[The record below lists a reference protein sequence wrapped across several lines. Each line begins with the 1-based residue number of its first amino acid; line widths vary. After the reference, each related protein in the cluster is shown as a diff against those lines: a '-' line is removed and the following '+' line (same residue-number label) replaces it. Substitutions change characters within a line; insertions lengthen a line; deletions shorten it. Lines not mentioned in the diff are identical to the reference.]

1 MGLLEDYFDT
11 FNATQSCELKF
22 TDVDYDALEELGLL
36 PKSYKHTEKTTKKQ
50 IKRKDLQ
57 VIFDK
62 NATTVFFDEDTK
74 VTVKAYG
81 EDIDHEKGFAMA
93 LAKYIFADEN
103 GHWKNR
109 FCKYIEAAEADELRK
124 IVNNAMRH
132 LKPYYKTQFTKAY
145 GQAQNE
151 HIKKIKDADREF
163 DINEERKAVHAS
175 CLKTAHE
182 KALKATLRR
191 AKNYIPDETGLDGD
205 RILQA
210 INDAIELYSSHMIA
224 QH

>member
-22 TDVDYDALEELGLL
+22 TDVNYDALEELGLL
-36 PKSYKHTEKTTKKQ
+36 PKGYEHTEKTVKKHTKRQ
-50 IKRKDLQ
+50 DLQ

-62 NATTVFFDEDTK
+62 NATTVFFDENTK
-74 VTVKAYG
+74 VTVKAYS

-93 LAKYIFADEN
+93 LAKYIFTDEN

-109 FCKYIEAAEADELRK
+109 FCKYIEAAEADELKK

-132 LKPYYKTQFTKAY
+132 LKPYYKTQFTKVY
-145 GQAQNE
+145 GQKQNE
-151 HIKKIKDADREF
+151 HIEKLKNTDRDF
-163 DINEERKAVHAS
+163 DINEERKAVHAA
-175 CLKTAHE
+175 CLEVAHE

-191 AKNYIPDETGLDGD
+191 VKNYIPEETGLNADQ
-205 RILQA
+205 ILQA
-210 INDAIELYSSHMIA
+210 INDAVELYHKHMIA